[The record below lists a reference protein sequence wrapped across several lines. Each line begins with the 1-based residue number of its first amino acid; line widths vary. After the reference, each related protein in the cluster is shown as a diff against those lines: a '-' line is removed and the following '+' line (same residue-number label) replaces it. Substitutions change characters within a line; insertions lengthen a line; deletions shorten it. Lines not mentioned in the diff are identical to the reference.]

1 MSRAL
6 TVATLFPLATV
17 AAADEANAKALV
29 RRGAARD
36 LSVETVTVDRAD
48 SFVDAD
54 VYLVGGTGRGGVAA
68 LVEALT
74 STDLAARVADGAVLL
89 AVDAGLDAIA
99 RSWVD
104 PSGARHQGLGLAPV
118 TVHPAPEVTGT
129 VVTRPDASLD
139 LPALIGWEAH
149 DLRTDREDGARALFT
164 LEVGAGNRTDD
175 AAGATTEGVLAGSV
189 LGTRLHGPLL
199 ALNPEARRPRPGPGH
214 APDRAVGRARVPGG
228 RARPSRAHRR
238 GATRVAEGRL
248 AQPSPRTSSRPP
260 PPLTEAQ
267 VNRRDAG
274 PRPPTEPAEALRLAS
289 LAHAFSGPTVRSRP
303 PKSPSGSCSDA
314 VVPGVTEPTWPQR
327 PRT

>member
-1 MSRAL
+1 LSRTL

-17 AAADEANAKALV
+17 AAADEANASALV

-36 LSVETVTVDRAD
+36 LTVETVTVDRAD

-74 STDLAARVADGAVLL
+74 ATDLVARVADGAVLL

-118 TVHPAPEVTGT
+118 SVHSAHEVTGT

-139 LPALIGWEAH
+139 LPALIGWEAN
-149 DLRTDREDGARALFT
+149 DLRTVREDDARALFT
-164 LEVGAGNRTDD
+164 LELGAGNRTEE
-175 AAGATTEGVLAGSV
+175 AVGETSEGVLAGPV

-199 ALNPEARRPRPGPGH
+199 ALNPELADLVLARATQRSEPWPVLESPAVERARRERITESRREGPKGDWRARLPRPV
-214 APDRAVGRARVPGG
+214 ASRLGG
-228 RARPSRAHRR
+228 
-238 GATRVAEGRL
+238 
-248 AQPSPRTSSRPP
+248 
-260 PPLTEAQ
+260 
-267 VNRRDAG
+267 
-274 PRPPTEPAEALRLAS
+274 
-289 LAHAFSGPTVRSRP
+289 
-303 PKSPSGSCSDA
+303 
-314 VVPGVTEPTWPQR
+314 
-327 PRT
+327 

>member
-17 AAADEANAKALV
+17 AAADEANASALV
-29 RRGAARD
+29 RRAAARD
-36 LSVETVTVDRAD
+36 VSVETVTVDRAD

-74 STDLAARVADGAVLL
+74 STDLAARVSDGAVLL

-104 PSGARHQGLGLAPV
+104 PAGARHQGLGLAPV
-118 TVHPAPEVTGT
+118 SIHSAPEVMGT

-149 DLRTDREDGARALFT
+149 DLRTEREDGARALFT

-175 AAGATTEGVLAGSV
+175 AVGATTEGVLAGSV

-199 ALNPEARRPRPGPGH
+199 ALNPELADLVLARATQRSEPWPALEAPAVERARRERIAEVRRESPKADWRSRLPGPV
-214 APDRAVGRARVPGG
+214 AARL
-228 RARPSRAHRR
+228 RR
-238 GATRVAEGRL
+238 
-248 AQPSPRTSSRPP
+248 
-260 PPLTEAQ
+260 
-267 VNRRDAG
+267 
-274 PRPPTEPAEALRLAS
+274 
-289 LAHAFSGPTVRSRP
+289 
-303 PKSPSGSCSDA
+303 
-314 VVPGVTEPTWPQR
+314 
-327 PRT
+327 